1 VSAQSHRLKIPVS
14 QALMSQEVAPEVP
27 QGLAVDLKV
36 LQGPAVDLKVLQG
49 LAVDLKVLQGPAVD
63 LKAPEDQEG
72 VNGCT
77 YTYLLSAK

>member
-1 VSAQSHRLKIPVS
+1 MSAQGERLKIPVS
-14 QALMSQEVAPEVP
+14 QALMSQEVGLKVP

-36 LQGPAVDLKVLQG
+36 PQG
-49 LAVDLKVLQGPAVD
+49 LAVDLKVPQGPAVD

-77 YTYLLSAK
+77 YTYLLSAR

>member
-1 VSAQSHRLKIPVS
+1 VSAQSDRLKIPVN

-36 LQGPAVDLKVLQG
+36 PQG
-49 LAVDLKVLQGPAVD
+49 LAVDLKVPQGLAVD
-63 LKAPEDQEG
+63 LKAPEDQED

-77 YTYLLSAK
+77 CTYILSAK